1 MSMEPDF
8 NIDNAAADIAADL
21 GFGSNEPTETPVDD
35 PVDHTPDLQTEAPV
49 VEAPVTRAP
58 PKSWAKDYHEH
69 WGKLD
74 PAIQEYVEKR
84 EKQMLDGLDQYKTH
98 NEFGAKLRPVFEP
111 YRDFLQQNNLDE
123 VKATQYLLAA
133 QHRLATGDMET
144 RRSMLQ
150 QLAQSYGIDLA
161 GAPQS
166 QQQGSQ
172 YDPQITPLLQ
182 KVNNLES
189 VLQRTAEYQQK
200 QTLEKVSGEVN
211 AFASDPA
218 NEYFDECAEDITQLI
233 RLGMDLPQA
242 YQKAVWANPVTREK
256 LIEKEATLRLEAA
269 KAKAKEEA
277 ERAQKA
283 SRGNVRSRESS
294 KAPTE
299 PLGSWQDGLKTTLD
313 EIKSRPN

>member
-8 NIDNAAADIAADL
+8 NIDNAAADIASDL
-21 GFGSNEPTETPVDD
+21 GFGSNEPTDTPIDD

-69 WGKLD
+69 WTKLD

-111 YRDFLQQNNLDE
+111 YKDFLQQNGLDE
-123 VKATQYLLAA
+123 IKATQYLLAA
-133 QHRLATGDMET
+133 QHRLATGDMDT
-144 RRSMLQ
+144 RRAMLQ
-150 QLAQSYGIDLA
+150 QLAQSYGIDL
-161 GAPQS
+161 GTGQS
-166 QQQGSQ
+166 QQQGQQ

-182 KVNNLES
+182 KVDKLES
-189 VLQRTAEYQQK
+189 ALLRTTEYQDSQVR
-200 QTLEKVSGEVN
+200 ERVGNVVN
-211 AFASDPA
+211 AFAADPA

-233 RLGMDLPQA
+233 GLGMDLPQA

-256 LIEKEATLRLEAA
+256 LLEKETTLRLEAA

-277 ERAQKA
+277 QMAQKA
-283 SRGNVRSRESS
+283 SRSNVRNRDTG

-299 PLGSWQDGLKTTLD
+299 PLGSWDDTMRKVLD
-313 EIKSRPN
+313 ESRSRPN